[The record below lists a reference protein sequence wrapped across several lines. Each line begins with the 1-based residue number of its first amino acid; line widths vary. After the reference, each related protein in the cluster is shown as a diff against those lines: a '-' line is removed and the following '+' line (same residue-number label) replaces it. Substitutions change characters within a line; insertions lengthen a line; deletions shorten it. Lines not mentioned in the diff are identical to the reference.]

1 LNKYIEYKKP
11 MFIQGNMEKSIRV
24 LNLIVNLKILDV
36 LSNLYRNKHKKYFYY
51 F

>member
-1 LNKYIEYKKP
+1 

-24 LNLIVNLKILDV
+24 LNLIVNLKILDF
-36 LSNLYRNKHKKYFYY
+36 LFNLYRNKHKKYFYC